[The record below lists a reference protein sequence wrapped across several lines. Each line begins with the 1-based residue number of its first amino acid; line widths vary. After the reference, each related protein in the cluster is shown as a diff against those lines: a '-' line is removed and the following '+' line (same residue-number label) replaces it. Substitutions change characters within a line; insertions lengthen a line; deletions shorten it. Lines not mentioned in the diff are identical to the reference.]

1 MNFWVS
7 LGTDEM
13 DISIDSRHAAFGHS
27 KSVWEMNG
35 LSVKDECRIVWRM
48 NLECSTLLIYSHK
61 TKKLRFVAGLYES
74 LRSTVAGMGVNPRR
88 LTVKSSSNA
97 ESIFFHSF
105 IRVAVM
111 RQNLCIEI
119 TYLSCFHTGDGDGDV
134 VMICWFFIAFIM
146 QSFHW

>member
-27 KSVWEMNG
+27 KSEKWIVWVWRTNG
-35 LSVKDECRIVWRM
+35 RSVWRM
-48 NLECSTLLIYSHK
+48 NLECSALLIYSHK

-74 LRSTVAGMGVNPRR
+74 LRSTVAGMGVNPKR
-88 LTVKSSSNA
+88 LSVKSSSNA
-97 ESIFFHSF
+97 ESIFFHSL

-111 RQNLCIEI
+111 RKNLCIEI
-119 TYLSCFHTGDGDGDV
+119 TYLSCFHTGDGDGDG
-134 VMICWFFIAFIM
+134 VMTCCNRSIGRAW
-146 QSFHW
+146 